1 MAKTKSVYGE
11 LLAQLNQYAERRAGM
26 LTELKTSRAR
36 YETELAEIQRQ
47 LSKDIATMTP
57 EEYRTKKDRMDDIFK
72 EMDFVDERVRS
83 IEASPAVTDTEFS
96 EWERV
101 LKEEDSRLR
110 NEFALETYQALKQIV
125 SYYEKAV
132 TEFEKLR
139 ALGRNF
145 NGALAKRDGNGCLIA
160 DLPPYSKSLM
170 RFLLVY
176 YNELDKQLNDGKS
189 QTECYNVNAIR
200 EAHKEISD
208 AVQKVGFAMVG
219 DVNVPSWTEAYQE
232 LKYNKRW
239 ET

>member
-11 LLAQLNQYAERRAGM
+11 LLAQLNQYADRRAGIM
-26 LTELKTSRAR
+26 AELTASRTR
-36 YETELAEIQRQ
+36 YERELAEIQRQ
-47 LSKDIATMTP
+47 LSKDVATMTP
-57 EEYRTKKDRMDDIFK
+57 EEYRTKKARMDDIFK
-72 EMDFVDERVRS
+72 EMDFIDDRVRA
-83 IEASPAVTDTEFS
+83 IEASPAVTDAEFN
-96 EWERV
+96 EWERI
-101 LKEEDSRLR
+101 LKEEDNRLR
-110 NEFALETYQALKQIV
+110 TEFALETYQTLKQIV

-145 NGALAKRDGNGCLIA
+145 NGALAKRDGRGCLIA

-189 QTECYNVNAIR
+189 QTDCYNVNAIR

-219 DVNVPSWTEAYQE
+219 TVNVPSWAEAYQE
-232 LKYNKRW
+232 LKYNKTW